1 MNEMIV
7 CVAKAIC
14 KAQTQTEEFHQ
25 AFFPEAVA
33 AIEAMRAPNRKM
45 ILAAAKAMSPGRRPT
60 QQYVSCN
67 AKHGIRYRAMIDEA
81 LKHGEAE

>member
-1 MNEMIV
+1 VNEMII

-33 AIEAMRAPNRKM
+33 AIEAMRAPSRKM
-45 ILAAAKAMSPGRRPT
+45 IRAAAKAMSPDRRPT
-60 QQYVSCN
+60 QRYVSCN

-81 LKHGEAE
+81 LKQEKPE